1 MSEQPSRICILG
13 GGFGGLYTALRLS
26 QLPWEPFSE
35 PAITLIDRGDR
46 FLFSPLLYELVTG
59 ELQAWEIAPNFEDL
73 LAGTPIRFQQATVT
87 GLDIEAR
94 QVQLA
99 DSPSLSYDQLVIAI
113 GGQTPLD
120 AVSGA
125 REYAI
130 PFRTLTDAFRLKQQL
145 RLLEESDAE
154 KIRIAIV
161 GGGYSGVELACKLAD
176 RLGDRGRIR
185 IIERGETILGSS
197 PQFNR
202 ETAQKALTARR
213 IWLDLE
219 TEVSSIE
226 SDSLSLNYKGQIDT
240 IPTDLVLWTVGNQV
254 AQLIPTL
261 PLKQNQRGLLL
272 TEATLQVLDHREIFA
287 LGDAAECREAAGQ
300 SLPATAQVAIQQ
312 ADYCAW
318 NLWASITKRPLL
330 PFRYQPLGE
339 MMALGIDSAAVSGLG
354 LQFDGLLAY
363 LMRRLVYLY
372 RLPTLSHQLTVGV
385 NWLSQPFWEWLSG
398 E

>member
-1 MSEQPSRICILG
+1 M
-13 GGFGGLYTALRLS
+13 
-26 QLPWEPFSE
+26 
-35 PAITLIDRGDR
+35 
-46 FLFSPLLYELVTG
+46 LFRS
-59 ELQAWEIAPNFEDL
+59 
-73 LAGTPIRFQQATVT
+73 
-87 GLDIEAR
+87 
-94 QVQLA
+94 
-99 DSPSLSYDQLVIAI
+99 
-113 GGQTPLD
+113 
-120 AVSGA
+120 
-125 REYAI
+125 
-130 PFRTLTDAFRLKQQL
+130 TLTDAFRLKQQL

>member
-26 QLPWEPFSE
+26 QLPWEPFPE
-35 PAITLIDRGDR
+35 PEITLVDRGDR

-73 LAGTPIRFQQATVT
+73 LAGTPIRFQKATVT
-87 GLDIEAR
+87 GIDIETQ

-99 DSPSLSYDQLVIAI
+99 DSPSLNYDQLVIAI

-120 AVSGA
+120 GVPGA

-130 PFRTLTDAFRLKQQL
+130 PFRTLTDAFRLKQSL

-176 RLGDRGRIR
+176 RLGNRGRIR
-185 IIERGETILGSS
+185 IIERGETILSRSS
-197 PQFNR
+197 QFNQ
-202 ETAQKALTARR
+202 EAAQKALTARR

-219 TEVSSIE
+219 TEVSNIE
-226 SDSLSLNYKGQIDT
+226 SDSLSLNYKGQVDT
-240 IPTDLVLWTVGNQV
+240 IPTNLVLWTVGNQV

-272 TEATLQVLDHREIFA
+272 TEPTLQVPTRREIFA
-287 LGDAAECREAAGQ
+287 LGDAAECQDAGGQ
-300 SLPATAQVAIQQ
+300 SLPATAQVALQQ

-318 NLWASITKRPLL
+318 NLWASITKRSLL
-330 PFRYQPLGE
+330 PFRYQSLGE
-339 MMALGIDSAAVSGLG
+339 MMALGTDNAAVSGLG
-354 LQFDGLLAY
+354 LQFDGLLGY
-363 LMRRLVYLY
+363 LTRRLVYLY

-385 NWLSQPFWEWLSG
+385 NWLSQPLLEWLS
-398 E
+398 